1 MFKVKDITKIAL
13 IAAVY
18 STLSL
23 VLAPLSFGT
32 LQVRV
37 AEALTLL
44 PLIYPPSII
53 GLSIG
58 CFITNLI
65 GVFMGVNLLGM
76 VDVFLGTL
84 ATLIAAYLTYRFR
97 TITVK
102 SFPAL
107 SVLMPI
113 LINGLVIGAELAA
126 VLAPRFTL
134 GMIFVF
140 GLDVAIG
147 ETIAVIAFGLPLLR
161 IFKSLKI
168 F

>member
-1 MFKVKDITKIAL
+1 MFKVKDLTKIAL

-18 STLSL
+18 SGLSL
-23 VLAPLSFGT
+23 ALAPLSFGS

-53 GLSIG
+53 GLSLG
-58 CFITNLI
+58 CFITNLV

-76 VDVFLGTL
+76 MDVLIGTL
-84 ATLIAAYLTYRFR
+84 ATLLAAYLTYTFR
-97 TITVK
+97 NLTVK
-102 SFPAL
+102 GFPAL
-107 SVLMPI
+107 SVLSPI
-113 LINGLVIGAELAA
+113 VVNGLIIGAELAF
-126 VLAPRFTL
+126 VLAPSL
-134 GMIFVF
+134 SISMILLF

-161 IFKSLKI
+161 IFKTLNV

>member
-1 MFKVKDITKIAL
+1 MFKVKDLTKIAL

-18 STLSL
+18 SGLSL
-23 VLAPLSFGT
+23 ALAPLSFGS

-53 GLSIG
+53 GLTLG
-58 CFITNLI
+58 CFITNLV

-76 VDVFLGTL
+76 MDVLIGTL
-84 ATLIAAYLTYRFR
+84 ATLLAAYLTYTFR
-97 TITVK
+97 NLKVK
-102 SFPAL
+102 GFPAL
-107 SVLMPI
+107 SVLSPI
-113 LINGLVIGAELAA
+113 VVNGLIIGAELAFI
-126 VLAPRFTL
+126 LAPSL
-134 GMIFVF
+134 SISMILLF

-161 IFKSLKI
+161 IFKTLKV